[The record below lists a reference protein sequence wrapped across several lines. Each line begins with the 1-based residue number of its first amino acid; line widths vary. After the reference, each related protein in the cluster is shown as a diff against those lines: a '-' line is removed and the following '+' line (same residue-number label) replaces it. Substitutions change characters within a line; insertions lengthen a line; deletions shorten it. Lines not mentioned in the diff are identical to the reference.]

1 MILIFLSLSLAHS
14 LLDMNGI
21 LLKEKEKK
29 TLSEVITSKRKNDFS
44 QIYVKSELQA
54 QRKEL
59 IFNQTNERMN
69 AKVDALITFTH
80 SY

>member
-1 MILIFLSLSLAHS
+1 MILIFLSLARS

-21 LLKEKEKK
+21 LLKEKKR
-29 TLSEVITSKRKNDFS
+29 TLSKVITSKRKNDFS
-44 QIYVKSELQA
+44 QIYVMSELQA